1 MKRIIS
7 LDQNGPGHGE
17 EEKVQCSAVTGEGR
31 YDKEREGG
39 D

>member
-7 LDQNGPGHGE
+7 LNQYRPGHGE
-17 EEKVQCSAVTGEGR
+17 EEKVQGSAVTGEGG
-31 YDKEREGG
+31 YDKEREGR